1 MPKNTE
7 FLTFVLDQLKDL
19 GPVTARNMFGG
30 TGLYLGGTIFA
41 LIAYDTLYLKVDDVN
56 RPDFEKAG
64 MPPFQPFEDKP
75 YVMSYYEVPVDVLE
89 DSVQLIQWAGGSV
102 EASLRAPSR
111 RIGKNN
117 K

>member
-30 TGLYLGGTIFA
+30 TGLYLGGAIFG
-41 LIAYDTLYLKVDDVN
+41 LIAHDTLYLKVDGLN
-56 RPDFEKAG
+56 RSDFEQAG
-64 MPPFQPFEDKP
+64 AQPFRPFEDKP

-89 DSVQLIQWAGGSV
+89 DSVQLAEWAGRSV
-102 EASLRAPSR
+102 EASR
-111 RIGKNN
+111 RSPEK
-117 K
+117 KRKKST